1 MKKIIFVII
10 FIIMFSKDVYCNDYI
25 SDGLDSLNIE
35 QYDTLINENIYK
47 SDFKFSDLVENIL
60 SGKGLKFNIA
70 STINYILQSVFEE
83 VFINSKII
91 KNVILISFLAAFF
104 KILTESFKN
113 QGVAEIGFYT
123 TYMVIAMLLATSF
136 NIVIQILYDTVASVS
151 NIVNG
156 IMPTLIGLLF
166 MSGAPTNATI
176 FSSFILTSLTFLSFF
191 IKNIFIPLI
200 SATVILNIIN
210 YITPKEVLNKLIEF
224 LKWLIN
230 FSLRSLAMG
239 LGFIISLQRIGAP
252 ILNGVVNKTAK
263 TFISFVP
270 VVGDAMTGA
279 IDSIMYFVGLLKSG
293 VGIAI
298 LITIIICSLV
308 PITKLVALILIYKIT
323 AVLIEPITDRRIT
336 SCVDTMGEYTKLVL
350 SSLIVFLIL
359 LIFFIVIM
367 LSVTG

>member
-1 MKKIIFVII
+1 MKKLIFVII
-10 FIIMFSKDVYCNDYI
+10 FITIFSKNTYASDYI
-25 SDGLDSLNIE
+25 SDGLNSLNLE
-35 QYDTLINENIYK
+35 QYDTLINNNIYK
-47 SDFKFSDLVENIL
+47 SDFKFSSIVKDIL
-60 SGKGLKFNIA
+60 SGKGFDFNLAKI
-70 STINYILQSVFEE
+70 INYTLKSVFEE
-83 VFINSKII
+83 IFVNSKIM
-91 KNVILISFLAAFF
+91 KNVILIGFLAAFF
-104 KILTESFKN
+104 KVLTESFKN

-136 NIVIQILYDTVASVS
+136 NIVIEILYSTIS
-151 NIVNG
+151 NISNIISGV
-156 IMPTLIGLLF
+156 MPVLIGLLV
-166 MSGAPTNATI
+166 MSG
-176 FSSFILTSLTFLSFF
+176 
-191 IKNIFIPLI
+191 
-200 SATVILNIIN
+200 TVILNIIN

-224 LKWLIN
+224 LKWFIN

-279 IDSIMYFVGLLKSG
+279 IDSIMYFVGILKSG

-298 LITIIICSLV
+298 VIAIVICAII
-308 PITKLVALILIYKIT
+308 PIIKLVSLILIYKIT
-323 AVLIEPITDRRIT
+323 AVLIEPITDNRIT
-336 SCVDTMGEYTKLVL
+336 SCVDILGEYTKLVL

-359 LIFFIVIM
+359 FIFFIVIM

>member
-1 MKKIIFVII
+1 MKKLIFVII
-10 FIIMFSKDVYCNDYI
+10 FITIFSKNTYASDYI
-25 SDGLDSLNIE
+25 SDGLNSLNLE
-35 QYDTLINENIYK
+35 QYDTLINNNIYK
-47 SDFKFSDLVENIL
+47 SDFKFSSIVKDIL
-60 SGKGLKFNIA
+60 SGKGFDFNLAKI
-70 STINYILQSVFEE
+70 INYTLKSVFEE
-83 VFINSKII
+83 IFVNSKIM
-91 KNVILISFLAAFF
+91 KNVILIGFLAAFF
-104 KILTESFKN
+104 KVLTESFKN

-136 NIVIQILYDTVASVS
+136 NIVIEILYSTVS
-151 NIVNG
+151 NISNIISGV
-156 IMPTLIGLLF
+156 MPVLIGLLV
-166 MSGAPTNATI
+166 MSGTPTNSTV
-176 FSSFILTSLTFLSFF
+176 FSSFILASLTILSFF

-200 SATVILNIIN
+200 SGTVILNIIN

-224 LKWLIN
+224 LKWFIN

-279 IDSIMYFVGLLKSG
+279 IDSIMYFVGILKSG

-298 LITIIICSLV
+298 VIAIVICAII
-308 PITKLVALILIYKIT
+308 PIIKLVSLILIYKIT
-323 AVLIEPITDRRIT
+323 AVLIEPITDNRIT
-336 SCVDTMGEYTKLVL
+336 SCVDILGEYTKLVL

-359 LIFFIVIM
+359 FIFFIVIM